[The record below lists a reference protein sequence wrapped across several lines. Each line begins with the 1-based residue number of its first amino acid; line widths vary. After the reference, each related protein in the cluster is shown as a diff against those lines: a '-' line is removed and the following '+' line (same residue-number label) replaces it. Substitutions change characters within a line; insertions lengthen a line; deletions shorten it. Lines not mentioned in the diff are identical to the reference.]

1 MTNEVETNALE
12 SVAQELKLNGL
23 DAGTGGVA
31 ASPDNSGAGRPVW
44 AGEISP
50 GLVK

>member
-12 SVAQELKLNGL
+12 SATQELSLNDL
-23 DAGTGGVA
+23 DAAIGGA
-31 ASPDNSGAGRPVW
+31 AAQPDNSGFGRPVW